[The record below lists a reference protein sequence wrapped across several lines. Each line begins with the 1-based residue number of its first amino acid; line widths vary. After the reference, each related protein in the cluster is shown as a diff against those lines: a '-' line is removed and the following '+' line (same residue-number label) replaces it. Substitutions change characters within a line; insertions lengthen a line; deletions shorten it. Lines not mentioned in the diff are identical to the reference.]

1 MPEDSVLNHAS
12 ATYRAVEEPFYL
24 AVADEVAVFEAAY
37 AERIPVLLKG
47 PTGCGK
53 TRFLEY
59 MSWRLGKSAP
69 TLDGAA
75 QALPLVTV
83 TCHEDLTAGDLVGR
97 YLLSPKGSEWLDG
110 PLARAVKEG
119 ALCYLDEVV
128 EARKDTLVVIHALT
142 DHRRLLPIEKLGTL
156 VAAHAD
162 FLLVA
167 SYNPG
172 YQSSLKDLKHSTR
185 QRFMA
190 IEFDY
195 PPRDLEQRIIEH
207 EAGVEPPC
215 AATLARL
222 ASKLRNLR
230 EDHMIEGPST
240 RLLIYAGRLIARGVA
255 PRRACEFALVQ
266 ALTDEAP
273 LQEGIRAVIESVV
286 E

>member
-1 MPEDSVLNHAS
+1 MSALDTQF
-12 ATYRAVEEPFYL
+12 ATYRAAIEPFYL
-24 AVADEVAVFEAAY
+24 EVADEVAVFEAAY

-53 TRFLEY
+53 TRFIEY
-59 MSWRLGKSAP
+59 MAWRLGN
-69 TLDGAA
+69 TVDGLDTRL

-97 YLLSPKGSEWLDG
+97 YLLSPTGTEWLDG

-119 ALCYLDEVV
+119 ALCYLDEIV

-142 DHRRLLPIEKLGTL
+142 DHRRLLPIEKLGTI
-156 VAAHAD
+156 VAAHPD

-195 PPRDLEQRIIEH
+195 PPEALEERIIEH
-207 EAGVEPPC
+207 EAGVEAAC
-215 AATLARL
+215 AAMLARL
-222 ASKLRNLR
+222 ARRLRHLR

-240 RLLIYAGRLIARGVA
+240 RLLIYAGRLIVRGIA

-273 LQEGIRAVIESVV
+273 LQDGIRAVIESVV